1 MIATF
6 LGRVASPTVG
16 LLQDMEFVTR
26 ADRRRDADNDGI
38 SAAEMLRKFC
48 EWQSSVNFLDDS
60 SPYHHDTALLLTRYS
75 SEQHTLR
82 AYEQLCGASPAS
94 VSGSVYANSIHC
106 WLLRRVMLTCFGTF
120 PRTIVV
126 RRIGRPN
133 IRE

>member
-1 MIATF
+1 LYHPKTETESNLRNLEFWIKDRTMIATF

-26 ADRRRDADNDGI
+26 GDRRRDADNDGI

-82 AYEQLCGASPAS
+82 A
-94 VSGSVYANSIHC
+94 
-106 WLLRRVMLTCFGTF
+106 
-120 PRTIVV
+120 
-126 RRIGRPN
+126 
-133 IRE
+133 